1 MDKSSSISSDSHS
14 RSDLYFKVYET
25 TLEMLHD
32 RGYKLNTED
41 KELNYIDFS
50 NRLEGNKINITAY
63 KDEDELNGIYVN
75 YILNSKTFNKKD
87 LQNLRTF
94 IDENYP
100 TKKMTVLI
108 IVQDKPTPQIAKELL
123 NDEYNLYE
131 IFLTKMLMFN
141 ITHHQIVPKHTILN
155 EEDSKK
161 ILDSFD
167 ATKNQL
173 PKLLS
178 TDPVAKYYGMK
189 SGDICKITRNS
200 PMTGE
205 SIYYRIVK

>member
-1 MDKSSSISSDSHS
+1 MDTISSSNGHS
-14 RSDLYFKVYET
+14 RTDLYFKVYET
-25 TLEMLHD
+25 TLEMLQD
-32 RGYKLNTED
+32 RGYKLKEED
-41 KELNYIDFS
+41 KELNYVNFS

-63 KDEDELNGIYVN
+63 KDESELNGIYVN

-141 ITHHQIVPKHTILN
+141 ITHHHIVPKHTILN

-189 SGDICKITRNS
+189 SGDICKIIRNS

>member
-1 MDKSSSISSDSHS
+1 MDTISSSDGHS
-14 RSDLYFKVYET
+14 RTDLYFKVYGT

-32 RGYKLNTED
+32 RGYKIKEED
-41 KELNYIDFS
+41 KELNYVNFS

-63 KDEDELNGIYVN
+63 KDESELNGIYVN

-100 TKKMTVLI
+100 TKKITVLI

-141 ITHHQIVPKHTILN
+141 ITHHHIVPKHTILN

-161 ILDSFD
+161 ILNSFD